1 MTTAREMEMA
11 YIAQH
16 EVIAALYENGNP
28 DLADF
33 LRRCMTARQQRHYG
47 DGWPYSCRSPACFWC
62 RRAMIRGWWEGIRY
76 WSEAAATLSLAII
89 SIRSPAGLP
98 DAARRLR
105 RGLRDVRDRTARH
118 FRRWR
123 TVSFA
128 GMIGGDHRALVLISH
143 EGLERREVLG
153 ALCRRWPEVVLKDSE
168 HEELTWTMT
177 PDAAAELGNRRR
189 GVEPLRILVM
199 PQRVTRVT
207 VAPMLEI
214 VEPMPIL

>member
-1 MTTAREMEMA
+1 
-11 YIAQH
+11 
-16 EVIAALYENGNP
+16 
-28 DLADF
+28 
-33 LRRCMTARQQRHYG
+33 
-47 DGWPYSCRSPACFWC
+47 
-62 RRAMIRGWWEGIRY
+62 
-76 WSEAAATLSLAII
+76 
-89 SIRSPAGLP
+89 
-98 DAARRLR
+98 
-105 RGLRDVRDRTARH
+105 
-118 FRRWR
+118 
-123 TVSFA
+123 
-128 GMIGGDHRALVLISH
+128 MIGGDHRALVLISH

-153 ALCRRWPEVVLKDSE
+153 ALCRRWPEVVLKDLE